1 MFRIIRQQGK
11 GGMVGDRRGQDVVE
25 EEEDEIAELEQRMMS
40 SKLPEHALK
49 AAKKELK
56 VIVRLCCVLCMS
68 THIFLSLSLSI
79 SISSSFL
86 STSVSLLPS
95 PTPSPPLLQR
105 LKSLPSQFPEHAVSR
120 NYLETILDLPWSVST
135 SDTLDLTASRKI
147 LDADHYGMEKV
158 KKRVVEFLS
167 VRQLKNSLKGWYIK
181 MAA

>member
-1 MFRIIRQQGK
+1 M
-11 GGMVGDRRGQDVVE
+11 GDRRGQDVVE

-56 VIVRLCCVLCMS
+56 VIVRLCCVLCMP
-68 THIFLSLSLSI
+68 THVFLSLSLSLSI

-95 PTPSPPLLQR
+95 PTPSPSSPPSLLQR

-135 SDTLDLTASRKI
+135 SDTLDLTASQKI

-158 KKRVVEFLS
+158 KKRVVEFLA

-181 MAA
+181 MAV

>member
-1 MFRIIRQQGK
+1 M
-11 GGMVGDRRGQDVVE
+11 GDRRGQDVVE

-68 THIFLSLSLSI
+68 THVFLSLSLSI

-86 STSVSLLPS
+86 STSVSLLLSPIPS
-95 PTPSPPLLQR
+95 PPPPLLQR

-135 SDTLDLTASRKI
+135 SDTLDLTVSRKI

-158 KKRVVEFLS
+158 KKRVVEFLA

-181 MAA
+181 MAV

>member
-1 MFRIIRQQGK
+1 M
-11 GGMVGDRRGQDVVE
+11 GDRRGQDVVE

-49 AAKKELK
+49 AAKRELK

-68 THIFLSLSLSI
+68 THVFLSLSLSI

-95 PTPSPPLLQR
+95 PIPSPPPPLLQR

-120 NYLETILDLPWSVST
+120 NYLETILDLPWSVSS

-158 KKRVVEFLS
+158 KKRVVEFLA